1 MLGKKVTDQ
10 GKMIAEYLV
19 TAADVWACAIALMVR
34 VPLSTHGLAVGVA
47 TWGI

>member
-1 MLGKKVTDQ
+1 MLRQRVTDQ

-34 VPLSTHGLAVGVA
+34 VPLSTHSLAVGVA